1 MIARAFAVGAL
12 ALGLAAC
19 DGRSLGSQFRSVT
32 SSAGNPL
39 LQTREGRREIVTLC
53 QDAVRERLAETD
65 TARFAR
71 GQIVNEDDYGEAR
84 YHGAVESLAGNASRR
99 MQFICTVQPSGE
111 VEVMFR

>member
-12 ALGLAAC
+12 AFGLAAC

-32 SSAGNPL
+32 SSTGNPL

-53 QDAVRERLAETD
+53 QEAVREQVSESDST
-65 TARFAR
+65 RFAR
-71 GQIVNEDDYGEAR
+71 GQIVNEDDFGEAR
-84 YHGAVESLAGNASRR
+84 YHGAVEGLAGNASRR
-99 MQFICTVQPSGE
+99 MQFIGTVQPTGE